1 MNAFRRFV
9 FFILL
14 VHTCLHP
21 ARAATFIVD
30 DIGDSGP
37 GSLRQAIL
45 DSNQLAGTNT
55 IIFTFSGPHQIT
67 QYTGEFLV
75 TNNVNI
81 VGIGDNDLL
90 LYSFKEQSR
99 LFHTVNANVTL
110 TGMTIANGSNYL
122 GGGILQEGGSLTLSN
137 CTIMANAAINGGGI
151 AQTNGTLRLTDCT
164 VSSNSVVG
172 NGMGIYVQGAG
183 ASTVLRH
190 STLAGNTGTG
200 FSSAGGGIAHGGSSM
215 ILDSCTFY
223 GNGSTAGD
231 GGGVLNTAAD
241 ARITNCTFYGNHSF
255 FGGGVAS
262 EGGTVTIRNSI
273 IAGNTSFINSASTSP
288 DCHGTIISGGF
299 NLIGNRTN
307 STGWISSD
315 QLGTGA
321 NPINPMLGPLKSN
334 GGLTWTAE
342 PLLGSPAI
350 DKGHS
355 SGATNDQRGY
365 IRPFDKS
372 NVPNAAGGDGADIG
386 AFETGTRTNLVTNV
400 NSSGAGSL
408 RQAILDAGIED
419 ITTINFQPGIVGNTI
434 GFGGQ
439 MILDRD
445 IIINGPGAL
454 VMSITP
460 DYGQRVFQVDSHKT
474 VIYGLT
480 FRDGLVFGEDAAS
493 GAAGG
498 NERGG
503 AILNSGDLSLF
514 DCVISNNIVQGGAGG
529 DMNGGFAG
537 NGGIGRGGG
546 IANFGTLALTRCTL
560 ATNSAL
566 GGLGGLS
573 DNPDNDGYGGDA
585 LGGGLYS
592 EGSVHLT
599 NCTVYANRAIGG
611 SSPVGNGNT
620 TGGGICNY
628 ANNPLDLATCTVANN
643 IAFSGSGGGIYDA
656 GSSGVYRNS
665 TIALNQSGS
674 GGGLHASGC
683 NIGNCIIAANNNGG
697 TGPDIQGG
705 FNSSDYNLIQA
716 GNGWFTT
723 GGSITYTI
731 VGLNPLLGPL
741 QNNGGPTL
749 TMALLPGSP
758 AIDHGT
764 NFGITLDQCGRARP
778 FDLPEIANVL
788 GGDGTDIGAF
798 ELVIPLLHIARSGN
812 NALLS
817 WSTNDTGFQLQ
828 ASTNVSSGVF
838 WSDVPGMPSISGT
851 QFLVIDPLILKRFY
865 RLRGQ

>member
-1 MNAFRRFV
+1 V
-9 FFILL
+9 
-14 VHTCLHP
+14 P
-21 ARAATFIVD
+21 
-30 DIGDSGP
+30 
-37 GSLRQAIL
+37 
-45 DSNQLAGTNT
+45 
-55 IIFTFSGPHQIT
+55 
-67 QYTGEFLV
+67 
-75 TNNVNI
+75 NV
-81 VGIGDNDLL
+81 
-90 LYSFKEQSR
+90 
-99 LFHTVNANVTL
+99 
-110 TGMTIANGSNYL
+110 
-122 GGGILQEGGSLTLSN
+122 
-137 CTIMANAAINGGGI
+137 
-151 AQTNGTLRLTDCT
+151 
-164 VSSNSVVG
+164 
-172 NGMGIYVQGAG
+172 
-183 ASTVLRH
+183 
-190 STLAGNTGTG
+190 
-200 FSSAGGGIAHGGSSM
+200 
-215 ILDSCTFY
+215 
-223 GNGSTAGD
+223 
-231 GGGVLNTAAD
+231 
-241 ARITNCTFYGNHSF
+241 
-255 FGGGVAS
+255 
-262 EGGTVTIRNSI
+262 
-273 IAGNTSFINSASTSP
+273 
-288 DCHGTIISGGF
+288 
-299 NLIGNRTN
+299 
-307 STGWISSD
+307 
-315 QLGTGA
+315 GTGA
-321 NPINPMLGPLKSN
+321 AELGCDEWDLSS
-334 GGLTWTAE
+334 TR
-342 PLLGSPAI
+342 I
-350 DKGHS
+350 

-365 IRPFDKS
+365 IRPFDKA

-445 IIINGPGAL
+445 IIINGPGASL
-454 VMSITP
+454 MSITP
-460 DYGQRVFQVDSHKT
+460 DFGQRVFQVDSHKT

-480 FRDGLVFGEDAAS
+480 FRDCLVFGEDASS
-493 GAAGG
+493 GADGG

-514 DCVISNNIVQGGAGG
+514 DCAISNNIVQGGAGG

-573 DNPDNDGYGGDA
+573 DNPDNDGYGGDS

-611 SSPVGNGNT
+611 SSPVGSGT
-620 TGGGICNY
+620 ATGGGICNY
-628 ANNPLDLATCTVANN
+628 ANNPLDLSTCTVAAN

-758 AIDHGT
+758 ADRSRDEFRDHPRSVRPRPA
-764 NFGITLDQCGRARP
+764 IRPARDCQSP
-778 FDLPEIANVL
+778 
-788 GGDGTDIGAF
+788 GG
-798 ELVIPLLHIARSGN
+798 AREPTS
-812 NALLS
+812 AHSS
-817 WSTNDTGFQLQ
+817 WSILCCTSPVPPIVRSFPGALTTPDSNCRPVPMSAPVFSGPMCPECLP
-828 ASTNVSSGVF
+828 SPEPNSSL
-838 WSDVPGMPSISGT
+838 SI
-851 QFLVIDPLILKRFY
+851 L
-865 RLRGQ
+865 